1 MVEVGDK
8 CNECKY
14 YSKRSGT
21 CDFYLLTGQSR
32 TVTNNIRIDPHFC
45 DKFVKGE
52 RNIKQE
58 RDTWIKEIFR

>member
-21 CDFYLLTGQSR
+21 CDFYLLTGMHR

-52 RNIKQE
+52 RNIKKE